1 MNLNQGNQK
10 LYNRITRLLILFLI
24 TLLSIGCEGD
34 TQQNKPEKE
43 KQYTK
48 SSSEV
53 TAESHIQNMEVFY
66 DAALTG
72 NIEIVK
78 SMLEQGVDVNG
89 KDLEGTT
96 ALMLSSYNG
105 HTNIVK
111 LLLDNGAHIEARS
124 KVGRTALMFVSTG
137 PFPETVTLLLEND
150 ASVNAVDHDEH
161 FTPLMHAA
169 AEGLLEIVKIL
180 LEYGA
185 DPSLRDI
192 DGDTA
197 ASFALQNGHKD
208 VVNLLKKY

>member
-1 MNLNQGNQK
+1 M
-10 LYNRITRLLILFLI
+10 
-24 TLLSIGCEGD
+24 LSFGCGGD

-43 KQYTK
+43 KQYSQ

-53 TAESHIQNMEVFY
+53 LTKSYIQNMEAFH

-78 SMLEQGVDVNG
+78 SLLEQGVDVNG
-89 KDLEGTT
+89 KDLEGLT
-96 ALMLSSYNG
+96 ALMLSSFNG
-105 HTNIVK
+105 HTDIVK
-111 LLLDNGAHIEARS
+111 LLLDNGALIEARD
-124 KVGRTALMFVSTG
+124 KVGRTAIMFASTG

-150 ASVNAVDHDEH
+150 ASVNAVDHGEH
-161 FTPLMHAA
+161 WTPLMHAS
-169 AEGLLEIVKIL
+169 AEGLFEIVKIL

-185 DPSLRDI
+185 DPSLIDI

-208 VVNLLKKY
+208 VVKLLEKY